1 MKVFAECDPSYS
13 QGIHRIVRAIKAF
26 APLGAGIEFV
36 DKVEDA
42 DFRIL
47 HVIGWGSIPWANPVY
62 PEHSDPFEAMPY
74 AVMQYCVRTSENP
87 RPSLWWDEVWKG
99 ARVVAS
105 YYDLAAYLDEE
116 WKTTRATEWRRADQ
130 PFGDEPFYLT
140 PLGVDA
146 TTFQRRGP
154 LRKRFAFGTS
164 GYVAETEGV
173 REVYEATQRAGVELF
188 HLGPRLF
195 NGEGVTFATG
205 IPDAL
210 LAQLW
215 SQCLYV
221 AGLRRVEGFELPA
234 AEGLLCGARPVMFD
248 APHYRDHFGDLAEYV
263 PEVEPAEL
271 TERIADI
278 LARPYR
284 AVTDNEITRAREI
297 FNWPRIVRGLWE
309 RIL

>member
-1 MKVFAECDPSYS
+1 MKVFAECNPQYS
-13 QGIHRIVRAIKAF
+13 QGIHRIVRAIKAH
-26 APLGAGIEFV
+26 APADAGIEFV
-36 DKVEDA
+36 ERIEEA

-47 HVIGWGSIPWANPVY
+47 HVIGWGSIPWANPCY

-87 RPSLWWDEVWKG
+87 SAGLWWDQVWKR
-99 ARVVAS
+99 ARVVCS
-105 YYDLAAYLDEE
+105 YYDLARYL
-116 WKTTRATEWRRADQ
+116 ADDRSVGASEA
-130 PFGDEPFYLT
+130 FGYPFYFA

-146 TTFQRRGP
+146 STFRRRGP
-154 LRKRFAFGTS
+154 VRKRFTFGTS

-173 REVYEATQRAGVELF
+173 PEVYAAVTRRGGELF

-195 NGEGVTFATG
+195 AGEGVTFANG
-205 IPDAL
+205 ISDAM

-263 PEVEPAEL
+263 PEVEPSEL
-271 TERIADI
+271 IEHLSAI

-284 AVTDNEITRAREI
+284 AVTDVEIARAREI
-297 FNWPRIVRGLWE
+297 FNWPTIIRGLWE